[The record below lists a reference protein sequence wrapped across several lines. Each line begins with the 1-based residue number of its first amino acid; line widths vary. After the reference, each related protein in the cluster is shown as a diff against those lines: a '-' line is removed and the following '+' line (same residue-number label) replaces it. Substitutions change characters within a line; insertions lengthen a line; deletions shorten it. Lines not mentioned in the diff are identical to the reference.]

1 MTHEFTHDPIKLRIV
16 DVKTGEWKKSY
27 IFVGEVPSKIKSQL
41 LKLEK
46 SYNKNRKV
54 VTSAILKKFYGKNWQ
69 YRLGV
74 INEKKKVRGGRVV
87 PGDIREL
94 IGGMIPEWDGGIV
107 HNDITGGDE
116 EQGVEF
122 EMPDADELA
131 EFDLGDELLDDE
143 MIKAATIDVTEEE
156 MAEAATKEL
165 VQQKET
171 SVLVD
176 HVETEKIESAGNVE
190 FVFKLRVY
198 PSDHILTFKHKMY
211 LQTGIPLYRQHL
223 WFKYKNKSYPAH
235 YNIKMFDNSTNID
248 IERLIGFY
256 TGVTEMDEIEGVP
269 VNLDYYK
276 NKDFMHISAH
286 DTFNL
291 MYTNYEK
298 YGTTEYFM
306 VDANDLIN
314 PSEIYNKLKRDRYQ
328 LEVIYYGFIAIYF
341 PMMTWIVF
349 MDYLKNERAIEDIY
363 AELRHDKSYLRKKFK
378 LAGDIMDEAYE
389 AQDDSKQIRKNLFSS
404 ITHTIIS
411 INNYR
416 QDIDSLLVL
425 RNIFDLIKLTPT
437 MTYCKAHLLYEN
449 QRIMLKKSYFNEPEP
464 REPIPVNSLLI
475 KIKTNPDTNEF
486 MKFIIFKNGN
496 YIVKTNWREE
506 NHMDFGKIM
515 KEVSKK
521 INPIIKLINKMGS
534 KVRHYN
540 IDIQDLTK
548 QNIQFTETNFIF
560 YYEDNV
566 TEARFKVFKDILHD
580 FAEADF
586 LIPKENVTL
595 GEEYFFR
602 EGMYKFDA
610 SRIEKAIS
618 LNNYYDHLSNGIV
631 KQKWATIFEHTQL
644 FTVTSVAS
652 KLKISINGVRNDT
665 EIHFFY
671 LYLIGMLHIYMR
683 NAAGV
688 KHVVGETV
696 QNKSKRRLKNL
707 KMQDPLLYDFKKI
720 YNSKVIYSKICQKPY
735 QPIILNDKEYKNM
748 SKEKRSRAV
757 KYWNFT
763 KEKPAWYSCPNP
775 KFPYIKFIIKQ
786 HPKDYCI
793 PCCKKIAMNEN
804 VNLTKQNIHETCL
817 KLHMFTGEKVSLT
830 KGSHYIATY
839 GKDIEVGRL
848 SRLPEHTL
856 EPLFFD
862 TYSPE
867 GGIDPECITSDG
879 YYLFGVDQHTSN
891 IQHIGYL
898 YCIVHALNMSVD
910 DFLADCVKKIKAN
923 PSKFRVLLD
932 GNASMYFSDNKELTD
947 KLSLLNTDTFLE
959 NRYESVPW
967 NDLCMSIAYY
977 FYGVNTINF
986 EDQHRGKIDMI
997 LPKGLK
1003 TADEMFPGTHKN
1015 LVILNKGANYYPVY
1029 LLDTNVFKRTG
1040 IIDTRLFLNE
1050 SGLITTV
1057 QAVVRRHF
1065 EGVGHD
1071 KIRTRIDLT
1080 IIKDFVSKHP
1090 RANIVGYYINYANLC
1105 YAVSIEY
1112 NGKDCYMPIHASH
1125 YPLDKNIDMIFD
1137 PFDEKHATDIISLQK
1152 LYTTYNKWVDY
1163 ESQKA
1168 DVGKVDVYPKI
1179 EIERWI
1185 SIKKTKKVV
1194 GFICR
1199 GVNYYTKQMS
1209 EATALKHRKVDIQY
1223 MLYDPIKIN
1232 KVIFS
1237 IKTGKNKNVRNGV
1250 IDNTLQQSTYQYYM
1264 YELIILQFISIF
1276 NSQKNTTLR
1285 KKLLSVLAKTNFDKS
1300 MKDLRNFIEDIEDA
1314 EDRQTIKNIVGRFI
1328 NNHHNK
1334 RRMVED
1340 ISHTYFN
1347 FDKVQLEKLK
1357 RMEYKKVVK
1366 ELHRMAKK
1374 FVKIGDIKSKKFQFP
1389 NILMPCGQVSK
1400 KDSASYCSGS
1410 KFILKKQQ
1418 LNNILDIIAY
1428 DITNPSKWKWIFN
1441 SAFIEKAVDYFKFIR
1456 RGPETI
1462 KVVFL

>member
-1 MTHEFTHDPIKLRIV
+1 
-16 DVKTGEWKKSY
+16 
-27 IFVGEVPSKIKSQL
+27 
-41 LKLEK
+41 
-46 SYNKNRKV
+46 
-54 VTSAILKKFYGKNWQ
+54 
-69 YRLGV
+69 
-74 INEKKKVRGGRVV
+74 
-87 PGDIREL
+87 
-94 IGGMIPEWDGGIV
+94 
-107 HNDITGGDE
+107 
-116 EQGVEF
+116 
-122 EMPDADELA
+122 
-131 EFDLGDELLDDE
+131 
-143 MIKAATIDVTEEE
+143 
-156 MAEAATKEL
+156 
-165 VQQKET
+165 
-171 SVLVD
+171 
-176 HVETEKIESAGNVE
+176 
-190 FVFKLRVY
+190 
-198 PSDHILTFKHKMY
+198 
-211 LQTGIPLYRQHL
+211 
-223 WFKYKNKSYPAH
+223 
-235 YNIKMFDNSTNID
+235 
-248 IERLIGFY
+248 
-256 TGVTEMDEIEGVP
+256 
-269 VNLDYYK
+269 
-276 NKDFMHISAH
+276 
-286 DTFNL
+286 
-291 MYTNYEK
+291 
-298 YGTTEYFM
+298 
-306 VDANDLIN
+306 
-314 PSEIYNKLKRDRYQ
+314 
-328 LEVIYYGFIAIYF
+328 
-341 PMMTWIVF
+341 
-349 MDYLKNERAIEDIY
+349 
-363 AELRHDKSYLRKKFK
+363 
-378 LAGDIMDEAYE
+378 
-389 AQDDSKQIRKNLFSS
+389 
-404 ITHTIIS
+404 
-411 INNYR
+411 
-416 QDIDSLLVL
+416 
-425 RNIFDLIKLTPT
+425 
-437 MTYCKAHLLYEN
+437 
-449 QRIMLKKSYFNEPEP
+449 
-464 REPIPVNSLLI
+464 
-475 KIKTNPDTNEF
+475 
-486 MKFIIFKNGN
+486 
-496 YIVKTNWREE
+496 
-506 NHMDFGKIM
+506 
-515 KEVSKK
+515 
-521 INPIIKLINKMGS
+521 
-534 KVRHYN
+534 
-540 IDIQDLTK
+540 
-548 QNIQFTETNFIF
+548 
-560 YYEDNV
+560 
-566 TEARFKVFKDILHD
+566 
-580 FAEADF
+580 
-586 LIPKENVTL
+586 
-595 GEEYFFR
+595 
-602 EGMYKFDA
+602 
-610 SRIEKAIS
+610 
-618 LNNYYDHLSNGIV
+618 
-631 KQKWATIFEHTQL
+631 
-644 FTVTSVAS
+644 
-652 KLKISINGVRNDT
+652 
-665 EIHFFY
+665 
-671 LYLIGMLHIYMR
+671 
-683 NAAGV
+683 
-688 KHVVGETV
+688 
-696 QNKSKRRLKNL
+696 
-707 KMQDPLLYDFKKI
+707 
-720 YNSKVIYSKICQKPY
+720 
-735 QPIILNDKEYKNM
+735 
-748 SKEKRSRAV
+748 
-757 KYWNFT
+757 
-763 KEKPAWYSCPNP
+763 
-775 KFPYIKFIIKQ
+775 
-786 HPKDYCI
+786 
-793 PCCKKIAMNEN
+793 
-804 VNLTKQNIHETCL
+804 
-817 KLHMFTGEKVSLT
+817 
-830 KGSHYIATY
+830 
-839 GKDIEVGRL
+839 
-848 SRLPEHTL
+848 
-856 EPLFFD
+856 
-862 TYSPE
+862 
-867 GGIDPECITSDG
+867 
-879 YYLFGVDQHTSN
+879 
-891 IQHIGYL
+891 
-898 YCIVHALNMSVD
+898 
-910 DFLADCVKKIKAN
+910 
-923 PSKFRVLLD
+923 
-932 GNASMYFSDNKELTD
+932 
-947 KLSLLNTDTFLE
+947 
-959 NRYESVPW
+959 
-967 NDLCMSIAYY
+967 LCMSIAYY